1 MRYIIKN
8 IFYMGMFDLS
18 FVFVG
23 SLSKRKAAID
33 IIEAVK
39 NMPNIDLTIIGDG
52 EQNDIIK
59 KKIKEYNLTSVK
71 LLGTKK
77 NSEILNLIH
86 DKDVFVFSSHYDGW
100 GAVINEAL
108 TCGLYVIC
116 SDKTGAKDLLTNK
129 TRGIVYK
136 TGNIEELNKCINDC
150 FLHSDFIKQTKIE
163 RKNWV
168 KSHIHGKIIAKY
180 FINCIDG
187 KNPDIPWI

>member
-1 MRYIIKN
+1 ME
-8 IFYMGMFDLS
+8 MSTLS

-23 SLSKRKAAID
+23 NLSKRKAAID

-52 EQNDIIK
+52 EQMDIIK
-59 KKIKEYNLTSVK
+59 KRIKEYNLTKVK
-71 LLGTKK
+71 LLGTRK
-77 NSEILNLIH
+77 NSEILNLIY

-116 SDKTGAKDLLTNK
+116 SDKTGAKDLLKDKN
-129 TRGIVYK
+129 RGIIYK
-136 TGNIEELNKCINDC
+136 AGDIDELNKCINNC
-150 FLHSDFIKQTKIE
+150 FLQCDFIKQSKVK

-180 FINCIDG
+180 FVDCIDG
-187 KNPDIPWI
+187 SNPDIPWL